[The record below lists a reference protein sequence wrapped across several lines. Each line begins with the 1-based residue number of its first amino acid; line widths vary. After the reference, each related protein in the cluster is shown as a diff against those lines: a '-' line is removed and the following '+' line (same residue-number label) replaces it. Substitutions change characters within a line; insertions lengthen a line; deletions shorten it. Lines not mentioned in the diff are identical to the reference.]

1 MKVSGD
7 WLMRPETQAVFE
19 VIEACG
25 HSVWA
30 VGGCVRDDLLG
41 MPVRDIDLA
50 TSATPAQVME
60 IGRAAGLK
68 AVPTGIDHGT
78 VTLISGGAPYEVTT
92 LRRDVD
98 SDGRRATVAFGAS
111 VEEDAGRRD
120 FTVNALYAD
129 RTGTL
134 LDPVDGLP
142 DLRARRVRFVGDPD
156 ARVHEDYLRILRFF
170 RFTALYGTPEN
181 GIDADGLAACAAGAE
196 GLEKVSRE
204 RIGAEM
210 KKLLSADDPAPAV
223 ASMQAAGVLMRVLPG
238 ADSASLA
245 VLVHH
250 EAALDVV
257 ADPLRRLAVLGALE
271 ADSRLR
277 LSRAESAKLDLLQ
290 RLTGDTSGLAEVAW
304 RHGAD
309 CARDVALL
317 RAAALGEEI
326 AFDLDAQIELGVAAV
341 FPVAAADLMP
351 DFTGP
356 ALGAKLAELEAQWIA
371 SGFSLD
377 KAALLA

>member
-250 EAALDVV
+250 EAALDIV

-326 AFDLDAQIELGVAAV
+326 AFDLDAQIELDVAAV

-351 DFTGP
+351 DFTGA

>member
-351 DFTGP
+351 DFTGA

>member
-204 RIGAEM
+204 RIGCGDEETAI
-210 KKLLSADDPAPAV
+210 
-223 ASMQAAGVLMRVLPG
+223 
-238 ADSASLA
+238 
-245 VLVHH
+245 
-250 EAALDVV
+250 
-257 ADPLRRLAVLGALE
+257 RR
-271 ADSRLR
+271 
-277 LSRAESAKLDLLQ
+277 
-290 RLTGDTSGLAEVAW
+290 
-304 RHGAD
+304 
-309 CARDVALL
+309 
-317 RAAALGEEI
+317 
-326 AFDLDAQIELGVAAV
+326 
-341 FPVAAADLMP
+341 
-351 DFTGP
+351 
-356 ALGAKLAELEAQWIA
+356 
-371 SGFSLD
+371 
-377 KAALLA
+377 

>member
-250 EAALDVV
+250 EAALDIV

-351 DFTGP
+351 DFTGA

>member
-170 RFTALYGTPEN
+170 RFTALYGTQEN

>member
-1 MKVSGD
+1 
-7 WLMRPETQAVFE
+7 
-19 VIEACG
+19 
-25 HSVWA
+25 
-30 VGGCVRDDLLG
+30 
-41 MPVRDIDLA
+41 
-50 TSATPAQVME
+50 
-60 IGRAAGLK
+60 
-68 AVPTGIDHGT
+68 
-78 VTLISGGAPYEVTT
+78 
-92 LRRDVD
+92 
-98 SDGRRATVAFGAS
+98 
-111 VEEDAGRRD
+111 
-120 FTVNALYAD
+120 
-129 RTGTL
+129 
-134 LDPVDGLP
+134 
-142 DLRARRVRFVGDPD
+142 
-156 ARVHEDYLRILRFF
+156 
-170 RFTALYGTPEN
+170 
-181 GIDADGLAACAAGAE
+181 
-196 GLEKVSRE
+196 
-204 RIGAEM
+204 M

>member
-250 EAALDVV
+250 EAALDIV

>member
-326 AFDLDAQIELGVAAV
+326 AFDLDAQIELDVAAV

-351 DFTGP
+351 DFTGA